1 MLKGKTVVLGITGS
15 IAAYKMANVASAL
28 VKEGADVHVVM
39 TKNAVHFINP
49 ITFETLTNNKC
60 LVDTFDR
67 NFQFHVAHVSLSQKA
82 DVMMIAPASAN
93 MIGKLANGI
102 ADDML
107 STMALAADC
116 KIIVAPAMNTYMY
129 KNKIVQD
136 NLEKLNGYGFEI
148 IKPAV
153 GRLACAAVG
162 EGKLPDEE
170 ILLAYIRKE
179 IQLDKDMT
187 GMNVLVTAGPT
198 VEKIDPVRFISNHSS
213 GKMGYAV
220 AEMAMK
226 RGAKVILIS
235 GPTHIAPPMFVDVID
250 VQSAKDMYNAV
261 MNQIEN
267 CDILVKA
274 AAVADYTVENVSDE
288 KIKKSSAGLSL
299 ELSGTED
306 ILKSAG
312 KCKKENQVICGFSM
326 ETGNLI
332 ENSKK
337 KLVAKNCDMI
347 VANNLKDAGAGFGVD
362 TNKISIITNSGIKN
376 FDVLSKKEAALE
388 VLNQAV
394 EIYKAKNGEK

>member
-226 RGAKVILIS
+226 RGAKVTLIS

-261 MNQIEN
+261 MNHIEN

-299 ELSGTED
+299 ELSGTDD